1 VPAFD
6 PNQLRLLSPEILL
19 SVCAC
24 LLLLLSLMR
33 DEARRWGAGLA
44 ALACA
49 VTLAALAVYPMRF
62 GLEAMRIP
70 DQFIGFG
77 GAFVL
82 DSCAVFFKGLFLM
95 SALLTLLFSARYLQ
109 EGGRKAGTE
118 GGEYYA
124 LVLFAIVG
132 MMLVASA
139 GDFLTLFVALE
150 TTALALYPLVGY
162 ARGEAR
168 SIEGALKYFLIG
180 SFATALFLF
189 GTSLVYGLTGTVSFG
204 LIGMSRSI
212 GALEPAQAPY
222 FLLGMILVIAGLGFK
237 VAAVPF
243 HMWAPDA
250 YQGAPTPITGLLSTA
265 SKAAGF
271 VAMLRLFPMAFGRL
285 GDRWSLLLVILSV
298 ASMTIGTFA
307 ALTQDNVKRMLAYS
321 SIAHAGYA
329 LLGLIAAGRGPDLG
343 TREWGIQSV
352 LLYLLVYTFV
362 NLGAFGMV
370 AILRRRGVAGDR
382 VADFAGLGRKSPLA
396 AFAMLVFLLSL
407 AGIPATA
414 GFVGK
419 WYLFAATVHANL
431 AWLAVVAVVNSAVS
445 LYFYA
450 RIVVMMYMREP
461 ADDIPFRPSLA
472 EGMAIAICLVFT
484 LVFGLYPRPI
494 VELTRHSIIAFAPW
508 AL

>member
-1 VPAFD
+1 MPVPFD
-6 PNQLRLLSPEILL
+6 PDQLRLLSPEILL
-19 SVCAC
+19 SLCAA
-24 LLLLLSLMR
+24 LLLGLSLFGR
-33 DEARRWGAGLA
+33 GARSWGPPLA
-44 ALACA
+44 ALACG
-49 VTLAALAVYPMRF
+49 VTLVALLAFPMRL
-62 GLEAMRIP
+62 GLEEMRGH
-70 DQFIGFG
+70 DLLVGFQ

-82 DSCAVFFKGLFLM
+82 DACAVFFKVLFLV
-95 SALLTLLFSARYLQ
+95 AAILTLLFSGRYL
-109 EGGRKAGTE
+109 EEAGVE

-124 LVLFAIVG
+124 LLLFAIVG
-132 MMLVASA
+132 MMLVASS

-150 TTALALYPLVGY
+150 TVALALYPLVGY

-168 SIEGALKYFLIG
+168 SVEGALKYFLLG
-180 SFATALFLF
+180 SFATAVFLF
-189 GTSLVYGLTGTVSFG
+189 GVSIVYGLTGTVSFG

-212 GALEPAQAPY
+212 DALSPDQAPV
-222 FLLGMILVIAGLGFK
+222 FLLGIILVIVGLGFK

-250 YQGAPTPITGLLSTA
+250 YQGAPTPIAGLLSTA

-271 VAMLRLFPMAFGRL
+271 VAMLRLFPLAFGRL
-285 GDRWSLLLVILSV
+285 GDRWSVLLVILSV

-321 SIAHAGYA
+321 SISHAGYA
-329 LLGLIAAGRGPDLG
+329 LLGLIAAGRGPDLA
-343 TREWGIQSV
+343 TREWGLQSV

-370 AILRRRGVAGDR
+370 AALRRQGVPGDR
-382 VADFAGLGRKSPLA
+382 VADFAGLGRRSPLS

-414 GFVGK
+414 GFIGK
-419 WYLFAATVHANL
+419 WSLFAATVRSDL
-431 AWLAVVAVVNSAVS
+431 AWLAVVAVANSAIS

-461 ADDIPFRPSLA
+461 QDDSPFRPSIA
-472 EGMAIAICLVFT
+472 EWTAIGACLVFT
-484 LVFGLYPRPI
+484 LAFGVYPRPI
-494 VELTRHSIIAFAPW
+494 LDLARHSIVVLAPW

>member
-19 SVCAC
+19 SACAC
-24 LLLLLSLMR
+24 LLLVFSLASRDARLWGPGLST
-33 DEARRWGAGLA
+33 
-44 ALACA
+44 LACT
-49 VTLAALAVYPMRF
+49 VTLAALLAYPLQF
-62 GLEAMRIP
+62 GLEAMRLP
-70 DQFIGFG
+70 DSFVAFQ

-82 DSCAVFFKGLFLM
+82 DACAVFFKALFLL
-95 SALLTLLFSARYLQ
+95 SALLTLLFSERYLR
-109 EGGRKAGTE
+109 EGGSE

-150 TTALALYPLVGY
+150 TAALALYPLVGY
-162 ARGEAR
+162 ARREPR
-168 SIEGALKYFLIG
+168 SIEGALKYFLVG

-189 GTSLVYGLTGTVSFG
+189 GISLVYGLTGTLSFG

-212 GALEPAQAPY
+212 GALDPAQAPW

-237 VAAVPF
+237 IAAVPF

-271 VAMLRLFPMAFGRL
+271 VAMLRLFPLAFGRL

-298 ASMTIGTFA
+298 ASMSLGTFA

-329 LLGLIAAGRGPDLG
+329 LLGLVAAGRGPDLG
-343 TREWGIQSV
+343 TREWGMQAV
-352 LLYLLVYTFV
+352 FLYLLVYTFV

-370 AILRRRGVAGDR
+370 AMLKRRGVAGDR
-382 VADFAGLGRKSPLA
+382 VADFAGLGRKNPLA

-419 WYLFAATVHANL
+419 WYLFAAAVHAKL

-461 ADDIPFRPSLA
+461 QDDIPFRPTFA
-472 EGMAIAICLVFT
+472 EATALLICLLFT
-484 LVFGLYPRPI
+484 LGFGLYPRPL

>member
-6 PNQLRLLSPEILL
+6 TNQLRLLSPEIFL
-19 SVCAC
+19 SLCGG
-24 LLLLLSLMR
+24 LLLVFSLLRR
-33 DEARRWGAGLA
+33 DARVWGPWLSAI
-44 ALACA
+44 ACA
-49 VTLAALAVYPMRF
+49 VTLAALLAYPLRF
-62 GLEAMRIP
+62 GLDAMRLP
-70 DQFIGFG
+70 DQFVGFQ
-77 GAFVL
+77 GAFIL
-82 DSCAVFFKGLFLM
+82 DACAVFFKALFLL
-95 SALLTLLFSARYLQ
+95 AAFLTLLFSERYLR
-109 EGGRKAGTE
+109 EGGTE

-150 TTALALYPLVGY
+150 TVALSFYPLVGY
-162 ARGEAR
+162 ARREPR
-168 SIEGALKYFLIG
+168 SIEGALKYFLVG

-189 GTSLVYGLTGTVSFG
+189 GTSLVYALTGTVSFG

-212 GALEPAQAPY
+212 AALGPEQAPW
-222 FLLGMILVIAGLGFK
+222 FLLGVILIIAALGFK
-237 VAAVPF
+237 IAVVPF

-271 VAMLRLFPMAFGRL
+271 VALLRLFPMAFGRL
-285 GDRWSLLLVILSV
+285 GDRWSILLVILSV
-298 ASMTIGTFA
+298 ASMSLGTFA

-321 SIAHAGYA
+321 SISHAGYA

-343 TREWGIQSV
+343 TREWGMQAV

-370 AILRRRGVAGDR
+370 AMLRRRGVAGDR
-382 VADFAGLGRKSPLA
+382 VADFAGLAKKNPLA

-431 AWLAVVAVVNSAVS
+431 AWLAVVAVANSAVS

-461 ADDIPFRPSLA
+461 QDDIPFRPTFA
-472 EGMAIAICLVFT
+472 EGMGLAICLVFT
-484 LVFGLYPRPI
+484 LAFGVYPRPI
-494 VELTRHSIIAFAPW
+494 VELTRRSILAFAPW

>member
-1 VPAFD
+1 MPAFD

-24 LLLLLSLMR
+24 LLLVLSPF
-33 DEARRWGAGLA
+33 RRESRSWGPPLA

-49 VTLAALAVYPMRF
+49 VTLAALLAYPMRL
-62 GLEAMRIP
+62 GLESMQVP
-70 DQFIGFG
+70 EGLIGFE

-82 DSCAVFFKGLFLM
+82 DACAVFFKALFL
-95 SALLTLLFSARYLQ
+95 AAAILTLLLSGRYL
-109 EGGRKAGTE
+109 EVARAG

-124 LVLFAIVG
+124 LLLFAIVG
-132 MMLVASA
+132 MMLVASS

-150 TTALALYPLVGY
+150 TVALALYPLVGY
-162 ARGEAR
+162 VRGEAR
-168 SIEGALKYFLIG
+168 SIEGALKYFLLG
-180 SFATALFLF
+180 SFATALFVF
-189 GTSLVYGLTGTVSFG
+189 GVSLVYAVTGTVSFG
-204 LIGMSRSI
+204 LIGMSRSAT
-212 GALEPAQAPY
+212 ALEPAQAPI
-222 FLLGMILVIAGLGFK
+222 FLLGIILVIAGLGFK

-250 YQGAPTPITGLLSTA
+250 YQGAPTPIAGLLSTA

-285 GDRWSLLLVILSV
+285 GDRWSVLLVVLSV

-321 SIAHAGYA
+321 SISHAGYA
-329 LLGLIAAGRGPDLG
+329 LLGLIAAGRGPDLA
-343 TREWGIQSV
+343 TREWGLQSV

-370 AILRRRGVAGDR
+370 AILRREGVAGDR
-382 VADFAGLGRKSPLA
+382 VADFAGLSRRSPPA

-414 GFVGK
+414 GFIGK
-419 WYLFAATVHANL
+419 WSLFAATIRSDL
-431 AWLAVVAVVNSAVS
+431 GWLAVVAVANSAVS

-461 ADDIPFRPSLA
+461 ADDRPFRPSFSEWA
-472 EGMAIAICLVFT
+472 AIGACLLFT
-484 LVFGLYPRPI
+484 LGFGLYPRPI
-494 VELTRHSIIAFAPW
+494 LDLARHSIVALAPW

>member
-6 PNQLRLLSPEILL
+6 ANQLRLLSPEILL
-19 SVCAC
+19 SLCAG
-24 LLLLLSLMR
+24 LLLLLSLGRR
-33 DEARRWGAGLA
+33 DARLWGPGLA
-44 ALACA
+44 VLACA
-49 VTLAALAVYPMRF
+49 LTLAALAAYPLHF
-62 GLEAMRIP
+62 GLEAMRLP
-70 DQFIGFG
+70 DQFVGFQ
-77 GAFVL
+77 GAFIL
-82 DSCAVFFKGLFLM
+82 DACAVFFKGLFLVA
-95 SALLTLLFSARYLQ
+95 ALLTLLFSQRSLR
-109 EGGRKAGTE
+109 EGGTE

-124 LVLFAIVG
+124 LILFAVVG

-150 TTALALYPLVGY
+150 TVALSFYPLVGY
-162 ARGEAR
+162 ARREPR
-168 SIEGALKYFLIG
+168 SIEGALKYFLVG

-212 GALEPAQAPY
+212 GALEPAQAPF
-222 FLLGMILVIAGLGFK
+222 FLLGVILVIAGLGFK
-237 VAAVPF
+237 IAAVPF

-271 VAMLRLFPMAFGRL
+271 VAMLRLFPLAFGRL

-298 ASMTIGTFA
+298 ASMSLGTFA

-329 LLGLIAAGRGPDLG
+329 LLGLVAAGRGPDLG
-343 TREWGIQSV
+343 TREWGMQAV

-362 NLGAFGMV
+362 NLGAFGTV
-370 AILRRRGVAGDR
+370 AMLKRSGVAGDR
-382 VADFAGLGRKSPLA
+382 VADFAGLGRKNPLA

-419 WYLFAATVHANL
+419 WYLFAAAVHANL
-431 AWLAVVAVVNSAVS
+431 AWLAVLAVVNSAVS

-461 ADDIPFRPSLA
+461 ADDIPFRPTFA
-472 EGMAIAICLVFT
+472 EATALAICVLFT
-484 LVFGLYPRPI
+484 LGFGVYPRPI
-494 VELTRHSIIAFAPW
+494 VELTRHSILAFAPW

>member
-1 VPAFD
+1 MPAAFD
-6 PNQLRLLSPEILL
+6 ANSLRLLSPEILL
-19 SVCAC
+19 SLCAV
-24 LLLLLSLMR
+24 LLLGLSLFGR
-33 DEARRWGAGLA
+33 EARMWGPPLA
-44 ALACA
+44 ALACG
-49 VTLAALAVYPMRF
+49 VTLVSLLAYPMRL
-62 GLEAMRIP
+62 GLETMRN
-70 DQFIGFG
+70 QELLVAFQ

-82 DSCAVFFKGLFLM
+82 DATAVFFKALFLI
-95 SALLTLLFSARYLQ
+95 AAILTLLFSGRYL
-109 EGGRKAGTE
+109 EEAKVE

-124 LVLFAIVG
+124 LLLFAIVG
-132 MMLVASA
+132 MMLVASS
-139 GDFLTLFVALE
+139 GDFLTLFVSLE
-150 TTALALYPLVGY
+150 TVALALYPLVGY
-162 ARGEAR
+162 ARREAR
-168 SIEGALKYFLIG
+168 SVEGALKYFLLG

-189 GTSLVYGLTGTVSFG
+189 GVSIVYGLTGTVSFG

-212 GALEPAQAPY
+212 GALEPAQAPA
-222 FLLGMILVIAGLGFK
+222 FLLGVILVIAGLGFK

-250 YQGAPTPITGLLSTA
+250 YQGAPTPIAGLLSTA

-271 VAMLRLFPMAFGRL
+271 VAILRLFPLAFGRL
-285 GDRWSLLLVILSV
+285 GDRWSVLLVILSV

-321 SIAHAGYA
+321 SISHAGYA

-343 TREWGIQSV
+343 TREWGLQSV
-352 LLYLLVYTFV
+352 LLYLLIYTFV

-370 AILRRRGVAGDR
+370 ATLRRQGVPGDR
-382 VADFAGLGRKSPLA
+382 VADFAGLGKKSPLS

-419 WYLFAATVHANL
+419 WSLFAATIRSDL

-461 ADDIPFRPSLA
+461 EDDRPFRPSIA
-472 EGMAIAICLVFT
+472 EWAAIGACLVFT
-484 LVFGLYPRPI
+484 LGFGVYPRPI
-494 VELTRHSIIAFAPW
+494 LDLARHSIVVLAPW

>member
-19 SVCAC
+19 CLAAC
-24 LLLLLSLMR
+24 TLLALSLVR
-33 DEARRWGAGLA
+33 EEARHWGPGLA

-49 VTLAALAVYPMRF
+49 VTLAAVVAYPVRF
-62 GLEAMRIP
+62 GLEAMRLP
-70 DQFIGFG
+70 TDLVGFQGSFI
-77 GAFVL
+77 L
-82 DSCAVFFKGLFLM
+82 DSCAVFFKGLFLVT
-95 SALLTLLFSARYLQ
+95 AILTFLFSGRYLR
-109 EGGRKAGTE
+109 EGGTE

-162 ARGEAR
+162 ARGDAR
-168 SIEGALKYFLIG
+168 SVEAALKYFLIG

-204 LIGMSRSI
+204 LIGMSRSV
-212 GALEPAQAPY
+212 GALEPGQAPY

-285 GDRWSLLLVILSV
+285 GDRWSLLLVILSL
-298 ASMTIGTFA
+298 ASMTLGTFA

-343 TREWGIQSV
+343 TREWGMQAV
-352 LLYLLVYTFV
+352 LLYMLVYTFV

-370 AILRRRGVAGDR
+370 AMLRRRGVAGDR
-382 VADFAGLGRKSPLA
+382 ISDFAGLSRRSPLA

-419 WYLFAATVHANL
+419 WYLFAATVHSDL
-431 AWLAVVAVVNSAVS
+431 AWLAVVAVANSAVS

-461 ADDIPFRPSLA
+461 LDDVPFRPSFA

-484 LVFGLYPRPI
+484 LAFGLYPRPI
-494 VELTRHSIIAFAPW
+494 VDLTRHSILAIAPW